1 MRLLVNNKKAKH
13 NYELL
18 DKYEAGISLSG
29 NEVKSLALHH
39 GSLDDSYVIIRKNE
53 AYILNLLIPKYKF
66 DTSKTNNETRT
77 RKLLLHKSEILK
89 IDLLR
94 KQQSMVIIP
103 YQIYFSK
110 NKIKVSI
117 HLAKPKKRHDKRESI
132 KNRDIQ
138 REIRKY

>member
-1 MRLLVNNKKAKH
+1 MRLLVNNKKAKF

-18 DKYEAGISLSG
+18 DKYEAGISLTG
-29 NEVKSLALHH
+29 NEVKSLALGH

-53 AYILNLLIPKYKF
+53 AYILNLLVPKYRF

-77 RKLLLHKSEILK
+77 RKLLLHKHEILK
-89 IDLLR
+89 IDLVK
-94 KQQSMVIIP
+94 KQQSLVIIP

-117 HLAKPKKRHDKRESI
+117 YLAKPKKLHDKRDSL
-132 KNRDIQ
+132 KNRDAS
-138 REIRKY
+138 REMRRY

>member
-1 MRLLVNNKKAKH
+1 MRLLVNNKKAKY

-39 GSLDDSYVIIRKNE
+39 GKLDDSYVIIRKNE
-53 AYILNLLIPKYKF
+53 AYLLNLLIPKYKF
-66 DTSKTNNETRT
+66 DTSKVLNETRT

-89 IDLLR
+89 IDLIK
-94 KQQSMVIIP
+94 KQQSLVIIP
-103 YQIYFSK
+103 YQIYFVN

-117 HLAKPKKRHDKRESI
+117 YLARPKKRYDKRQTI
-132 KNRDIQ
+132 KECEINKK
-138 REIRKY
+138 IRKY